1 MAEYRISGIWKNS
14 DGIITHYAVHLRT
27 KNADGKSYTIDKAVK
42 MTKAAAVELLQ
53 KPSNTAKTY
62 LWDYAAA
69 SWFAGG
75 DVHVV
80 AGNQSFLRTTHDGTV
95 RDNLLHLINYRYIY

>member
-14 DGIITHYAVHLRT
+14 DGVITHYAVHLRT
-27 KNADGKSYTIDKAVK
+27 KNADGKTYTIDKPMK

-53 KPSNTAKTY
+53 RPGNTAKTY
-62 LWDYAAA
+62 LWNYTAAG
-69 SWFAGG
+69 WFAGG

-80 AGNQSFLRTTHDGTV
+80 AGNPSFLRTSQDGTV
-95 RDNLLHLINYRYIY
+95 RDNLLHLINYGYVY